1 MVNVG
6 VAFNDTGA
14 SSRFAVQT
22 VVFPEGLANQI
33 PTEKPEPYLQNP
45 NSNRPE
51 DECHELGC
59 LEGDSEEPTLID
71 FGWRW

>member
-6 VAFNDTGA
+6 VAFND

-33 PTEKPEPYLQNP
+33 PTEKPEPYL
-45 NSNRPE
+45 
-51 DECHELGC
+51 
-59 LEGDSEEPTLID
+59 
-71 FGWRW
+71 